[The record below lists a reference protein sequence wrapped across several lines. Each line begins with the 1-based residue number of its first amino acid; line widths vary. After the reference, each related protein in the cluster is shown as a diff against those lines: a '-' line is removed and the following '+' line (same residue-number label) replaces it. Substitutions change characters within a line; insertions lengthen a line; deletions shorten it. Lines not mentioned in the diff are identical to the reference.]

1 MYRYAGCRY
10 PYPHRLTGD
19 GYQILM
25 AGMRLFECAPPKPRT
40 WTNDENA
47 LLIEMYRKCKPIS
60 YIVDVLGRSASS
72 VMTHKIILQ
81 KSRKLEKRH
90 NIRVKRS
97 QQYRA
102 FIQRHFRECGLDYCA
117 RHLGLSKKTV
127 QEYARQEGVAQKC
140 RIKLWTEKDKEFLRI
155 NYRDKG
161 FEYCAQKLGRS
172 AGATRIKAC
181 ELSITISRGTYDRH
195 KVA

>member
-1 MYRYAGCRY
+1 VYRYAGCRY

-25 AGMRLFECAPPKPRT
+25 AGMRLFERTPQKPRA
-40 WTNDENA
+40 WTDEEEA
-47 LLIEMYRKCKPIS
+47 ILIEMYRKCKPIS
-60 YIVDVLGRSASS
+60 YIADVLDRDDLVTRA
-72 VMTHKIILQ
+72 HAILLQ
-81 KSRKLEKRH
+81 KRGKLERRP
-90 NIRVKRS
+90 NIQVKRS
-97 QQYRA
+97 QQRRA
-102 FIQRHFRECGLDYCA
+102 FIQRHYHRGIEYCV

-127 QEYARQEGVAQKC
+127 EKYAGDLGFHTRKTDNYWTQEE
-140 RIKLWTEKDKEFLRI
+140 IDFLKE
-155 NYRDKG
+155 NYREKG
-161 FEYCAQKLGRS
+161 HIYCAQKLGRS